1 MLFQRQVGCIKGLF
15 LPWWFQLFLFLPL
28 PWKFGHFPCF
38 GTQLKQPTS
47 YTPPQK
53 ITWNSKKWRRP
64 RWCVPSFRGGIT
76 RFQPL
81 FFQGIAKKGATNF
94 TNIITYIYIHII
106 HTFLQP
112 MFKHPRLM
120 QPKDVPPNKMDNV
133 CWGHGC
139 APAETMDLPPE
150 MLGVETP
157 LVPGD
162 VSLAAWISEVL
173 RNSFCWIK
181 RNQKE
186 IWGKDSLYHC
196 CFLLKVQ
203 WLFSLRG
210 NDGEHV

>member
-1 MLFQRQVGCIKGLF
+1 MMCPFISGWYNKVPAIIFSGDCKKRCN
-15 LPWWFQLFLFLPL
+15 
-28 PWKFGHFPCF
+28 KFH
-38 GTQLKQPTS
+38 Q
-47 YTPPQK
+47 YH
-53 ITWNSKKWRRP
+53 
-64 RWCVPSFRGGIT
+64 
-76 RFQPL
+76 
-81 FFQGIAKKGATNF
+81 
-94 TNIITYIYIHII
+94 NIYIYIHTLYIHII